1 MHSMELAPDAEL
13 EARRQ
18 QLMDVGLEGDDL
30 ERRLAGLSA
39 GARGGAEAGGGG
51 GGAAS
56 RPVREQSAG
65 ARIGPAG
72 AGGSGGAASH
82 PVREQSASARG
93 GAGAGGGGG
102 GVDRAHSPERRLV
115 ERSGSIASVADV
127 ESPMKMPKPV
137 LDVESPMKIS
147 RQCSKQSSLLSY
159 ACSAHVCRD
168 RREEAR
174 QRREDERAL
183 IASRARAVGLQWPRC
198 RKKSAGRP
206 SRRHHWM
213 EALYD
218 ELEAGNELPDEVG
231 IEPPSWWRTGSKFIR
246 NMDED
251 LEEVPVAEQEK
262 EEFEA
267 QRETAPVHEE
277 ELEMKVEGVERVK
290 KQYKPVSLEAK
301 TWFLD
306 YADLQR
312 RRRNWD
318 IVRSLTEAKVL
329 APETFG
335 HVHKDTPRKWKR
347 APPAQRGRA
356 QALSPAA
363 LTILSEVVDK
373 VSSAV
378 TIAAREKELE
388 PAGMMER
395 WSVRKSLQRALQDG
409 SWSVPE

>member
-1 MHSMELAPDAEL
+1 MHWMELAPDAEL

-30 ERRLAGLSA
+30 ERRLSDLSA

-65 ARIGPAG
+65 G
-72 AGGSGGAASH
+72 H
-82 PVREQSASARG
+82 C
-93 GAGAGGGGG
+93 
-102 GVDRAHSPERRLV
+102 
-115 ERSGSIASVADV
+115 
-127 ESPMKMPKPV
+127 KPK
-137 LDVESPMKIS
+137 KIS

-159 ACSAHVCRD
+159 AFSAHVCRD

-183 IASRARAVGLQWPRC
+183 MASRARAVGLQWPRC

-213 EALYD
+213 DALYD

-251 LEEVPVAEQEK
+251 LEEVPVAAK
-262 EEFEA
+262 EEVEA
-267 QRETAPVHEE
+267 QREAAPVHEE
-277 ELEMKVEGVERVK
+277 EGVVRVK
-290 KQYKPVSLEAK
+290 KQYKPVFLEAK

-318 IVRSLTEAKVL
+318 IVRSLTEAKAL

-388 PAGMMER
+388 RAGMMER

>member
-1 MHSMELAPDAEL
+1 
-13 EARRQ
+13 
-18 QLMDVGLEGDDL
+18 
-30 ERRLAGLSA
+30 
-39 GARGGAEAGGGG
+39 
-51 GGAAS
+51 
-56 RPVREQSAG
+56 
-65 ARIGPAG
+65 
-72 AGGSGGAASH
+72 
-82 PVREQSASARG
+82 
-93 GAGAGGGGG
+93 
-102 GVDRAHSPERRLV
+102 
-115 ERSGSIASVADV
+115 
-127 ESPMKMPKPV
+127 MKMPKPV
-137 LDVESPMKIS
+137 
-147 RQCSKQSSLLSY
+147 RQSSLLSY

-183 IASRARAVGLQWPRC
+183 MASRARAVGLQWPRC

-213 EALYD
+213 DALYD

-231 IEPPSWWRTGSKFIR
+231 IEPPSCWRPGSKLIR

-251 LEEVPVAEQEK
+251 LKEVTVAEQEK
-262 EEFEA
+262 EEVEA
-267 QRETAPVHEE
+267 QREAAPVHEE
-277 ELEMKVEGVERVK
+277 ELEIKVEGVERAK
-290 KQYKPVSLEAK
+290 KQYKYVSSEAK

-312 RRRNWD
+312 RRRKWD
-318 IVRSLTEAKVL
+318 IVQSLAEAKAL

-373 VSSAV
+373 VSSVV
-378 TIAAREKELE
+378 TVASPVYREIFKMELE
-388 PAGMMER
+388 RVGMKFDLKVR
-395 WSVRKSLQRALQDG
+395 WTRLFLRTCSKSYKKRVLVSKPDRSDDVKA
-409 SWSVPE
+409 SPEEILRNPETNR

>member
-1 MHSMELAPDAEL
+1 MDA
-13 EARRQ
+13 
-18 QLMDVGLEGDDL
+18 GLEGDDL
-30 ERRLAGLSA
+30 ERRMAGLSA
-39 GARGGAEAGGGG
+39 GARVGAEVGRGG

-56 RPVREQSAG
+56 RPVREQSGGAG
-65 ARIGPAG
+65 IGPAG

-82 PVREQSASARG
+82 PVPEQS
-93 GAGAGGGGG
+93 AGAGGGGG
-102 GVDRAHSPERRLV
+102 AGVDRAQRSGSMASVGDVVSPMRRQRLLGFGLEGEALQRRLV
-115 ERSGSIASVADV
+115 ERSVFS
-127 ESPMKMPKPV
+127 
-137 LDVESPMKIS
+137 L
-147 RQCSKQSSLLSY
+147 QCCGLTS
-159 ACSAHVCRD
+159 ACSADVCRD
-168 RREEAR
+168 RREETR

-183 IASRARAVGLQWPRC
+183 MASRARAVGLQWPRC

-246 NMDED
+246 NVDED
-251 LEEVPVAEQEK
+251 LEEVPVAAK
-262 EEFEA
+262 EEVEA
-267 QRETAPVHEE
+267 QREAAPVHEE
-277 ELEMKVEGVERVK
+277 EGVVRVK
-290 KQYKPVSLEAK
+290 KQYKPVLLEAK

-318 IVRSLTEAKVL
+318 IVRSLTEAKAL

-347 APPAQRGRA
+347 APPAQHGRA

-373 VSSAV
+373 VSSVV
-378 TIAAREKELE
+378 TVAAPVYREIFKMELE
-388 PAGMMER
+388 RVGMKFDL
-395 WSVRKSLQRALQDG
+395 SVRWTRRFLRTCSKSYKKRVLVSKPDRSDDVKA
-409 SWSVPE
+409 SPEEILRNPETNR